1 MEREN
6 ARRLDAEVR
15 GFVEELR
22 LGQDAQ
28 RDVPSQMPR
37 LELGDLENAATGR
50 KTEGVEI
57 QR

>member
-37 LELGDLENAATGR
+37 LELGDLEIR
-50 KTEGVEI
+50 
-57 QR
+57 R